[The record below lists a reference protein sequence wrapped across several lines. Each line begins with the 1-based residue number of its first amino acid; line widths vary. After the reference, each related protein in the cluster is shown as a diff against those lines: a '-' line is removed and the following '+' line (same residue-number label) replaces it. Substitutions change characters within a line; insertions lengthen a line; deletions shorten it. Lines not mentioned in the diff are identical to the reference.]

1 MWSTGIVMFLCMNQ
15 NSFSTLQAKSMDRHI
30 TKNFEIPAGSF
41 TVFMVVTLT
50 IWVAFYDRVMVPLL
64 VKYTGR
70 PKGLNTKVRMGIGL
84 LLACAALAVA
94 ADKDKRIKR
103 RNERG
108 RQIWIHDGRRYHE
121 CPERRS
127 RWTEETCKADGA
139 EAEGPR
145 S

>member
-1 MWSTGIVMFLCMNQ
+1 MVI
-15 NSFSTLQAKSMDRHI
+15 TLVGVPIFQARLPH
-30 TKNFEIPAGSF
+30 
-41 TVFMVVTLT
+41 
-50 IWVAFYDRVMVPLL
+50 
-64 VKYTGR
+64 
-70 PKGLNTKVRMGIGL
+70 GLGVSYIS
-84 LLACAALAVA
+84 

-108 RQIWIHDGRRYHE
+108 RQIWIHDGRRNHE

>member
-1 MWSTGIVMFLCMNQ
+1 MRILKLILIN
-15 NSFSTLQAKSMDRHI
+15 I
-30 TKNFEIPAGSF
+30 
-41 TVFMVVTLT
+41 
-50 IWVAFYDRVMVPLL
+50 
-64 VKYTGR
+64 
-70 PKGLNTKVRMGIGL
+70 
-84 LLACAALAVA
+84 
-94 ADKDKRIKR
+94 DKDKRIKR